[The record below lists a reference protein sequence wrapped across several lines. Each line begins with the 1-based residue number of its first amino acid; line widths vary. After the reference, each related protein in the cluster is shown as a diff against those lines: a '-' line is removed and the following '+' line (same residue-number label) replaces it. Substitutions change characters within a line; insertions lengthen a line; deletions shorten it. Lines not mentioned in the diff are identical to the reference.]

1 MTAEST
7 FEGWAIVELMGH
19 RRLGAWVSE
28 AEIGGASML
37 RLDIPGDS
45 CAACGHPETRH
56 TSGGM
61 CAGDPPDG
69 SECHCVLIPPLKT
82 DVYATQFY
90 SASALY
96 CLTPSTEEMA
106 RAVRSR
112 PEPVTSW
119 ELPRPQ
125 LPAATVDENDD
136 DEYEDEWERRANAE
150 IGGQP

>member
-1 MTAEST
+1 MNEAEHG

-28 AEIGGASML
+28 TDVAGAGAAML
-37 RLDIPGDS
+37 RLDIPNHPWQDGCTCGSDDPGNLDHEAHQSHCHMFRAPGDDK
-45 CAACGHPETRH
+45 P
-56 TSGGM
+56 
-61 CAGDPPDG
+61 
-69 SECHCVLIPPLKT
+69 V

-96 CLTPSTEEMA
+96 CLTPTTEEMA

-112 PEPVTSW
+112 PEPVTAW

-125 LPAATVDENDD
+125 LPAAPEPEYVPRDTYED
-136 DEYEDEWERRANAE
+136 DEDEDH
-150 IGGQP
+150 PF